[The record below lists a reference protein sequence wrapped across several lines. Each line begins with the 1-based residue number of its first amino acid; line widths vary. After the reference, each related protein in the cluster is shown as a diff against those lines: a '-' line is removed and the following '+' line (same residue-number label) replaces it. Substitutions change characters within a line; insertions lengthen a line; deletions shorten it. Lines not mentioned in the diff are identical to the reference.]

1 MPKDILE
8 ENWIIFG
15 YFGKELEN
23 FGKNKSQMRNRKK
36 MRAYLCKAFRKIDFS
51 VGITEFYQTLKGK
64 Q

>member
-8 ENWIIFG
+8 KNWIIFG

-36 MRAYLCKAFRKIDFS
+36 CVLIS
-51 VGITEFYQTLKGK
+51 VKNLGR
-64 Q
+64 

>member
-23 FGKNKSQMRNRKK
+23 FGKNKSQMRNRKN
-36 MRAYLCKAFRKIDFS
+36 ACLS
-51 VGITEFYQTLKGK
+51 L
-64 Q
+64 